1 LSPPE
6 DIVSAELK
14 RRKQGKARFDFAK
27 PDEKLFTELAELT
40 RLGFEGWQRGICT
53 GSTDRVLT

>member
-14 RRKQGKARFDFAK
+14 RRKQEACFNFSKR
-27 PDEKLFTELAELT
+27 DEKLFTELTELT
-40 RLGFEGWQRGICT
+40 RLGFEGWQRSICT
-53 GSTDRVLT
+53 GSTAKTR